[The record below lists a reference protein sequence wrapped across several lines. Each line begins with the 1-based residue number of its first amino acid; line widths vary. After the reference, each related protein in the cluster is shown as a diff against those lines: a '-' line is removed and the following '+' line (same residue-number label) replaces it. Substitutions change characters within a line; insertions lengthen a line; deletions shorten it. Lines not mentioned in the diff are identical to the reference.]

1 MAKYQRM
8 DANMFA
14 DHLYKMEDNTSV
26 VFAVKS
32 SKHMEIGS
40 VTEDEDSLEYF
51 WYAKK
56 VWEEQYDSWYIVID
70 YITGGK
76 AMIIPL
82 DWSENAMETIRN
94 FLTKYYWNKFPAFYV
109 EIEEAK

>member
-1 MAKYQRM
+1 MAKYKRM

-14 DHLYKMEDNTSV
+14 DYLYKMEDNTSV

-56 VWEEQYDSWYIVID
+56 VWEEQYDSWYIVVD
-70 YITGGK
+70 YLTGGR
-76 AMIIPL
+76 AVIVPL
-82 DWSENAMETIRN
+82 NWSEDARQIIGNCV
-94 FLTKYYWNKFPAFYV
+94 NKWYGSKFNDLYV
-109 EIEEAK
+109 EIEPD